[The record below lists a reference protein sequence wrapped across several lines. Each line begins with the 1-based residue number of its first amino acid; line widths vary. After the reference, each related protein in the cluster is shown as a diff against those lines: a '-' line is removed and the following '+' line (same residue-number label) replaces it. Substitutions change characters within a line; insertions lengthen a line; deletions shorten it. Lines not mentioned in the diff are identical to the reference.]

1 MLQYSPYENIK
12 PQAYPKLMFQ
22 IGLEDKNVGF
32 WEATKMV
39 AKLRATKTDDNVL
52 LLQTKLSEGHSLS
65 SSRMQGVQALA
76 QKYSVLFEWL
86 REVNYEIAKEQE
98 QQKKRP

>member
-1 MLQYSPYENIK
+1 
-12 PQAYPKLMFQ
+12 
-22 IGLEDKNVGF
+22 
-32 WEATKMV
+32 
-39 AKLRATKTDDNVL
+39 
-52 LLQTKLSEGHSLS
+52 HSLS